1 MSKHVSAGETPLFP
15 LPAPQLLSMCLAC
28 NQLMVSIHCI
38 WLQVQHQLNISAE
51 AIQLTDDFIKKSFR
65 LTTILEAGHAI
76 NKPEVLFRNITEE
89 EVEQLRDRC
98 EV

>member
-1 MSKHVSAGETPLFP
+1 MI
-15 LPAPQLLSMCLAC
+15 
-28 NQLMVSIHCI
+28 SIHCI
-38 WLQVQHQLNISAE
+38 WLQLQHQLNIPAE
-51 AIQLTDDFIKKSFR
+51 ATQLTDDFIKKSFR

-98 EV
+98 DV